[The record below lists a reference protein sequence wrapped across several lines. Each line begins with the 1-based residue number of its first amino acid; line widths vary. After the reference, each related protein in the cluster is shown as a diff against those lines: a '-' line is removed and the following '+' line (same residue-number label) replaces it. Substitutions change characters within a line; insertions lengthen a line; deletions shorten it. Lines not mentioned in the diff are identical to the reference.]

1 MIKSGGCRVLK
12 RATAAPVVRRRTF
25 FDYLAAK
32 KAAAT
37 APATTGEGGSGAA
50 TKAPSAKDFSWGF
63 LDWYRDENPVFVEQL
78 EKLRAHMSYKD
89 KYCLEPT
96 RPYSKIDFADWK
108 AKIKDPTFVDEVE
121 ADFQSKIDIAES
133 FTDNWQPFTWSKEAQ
148 EEHRRTKREEY
159 TKFGVEPP
167 RAGDLDSREK
177 IEQCWKDMVGHAA
190 EMDRQFDAAFKEYTL
205 DYEQLE
211 AERDMYGA
219 RGEMMD
225 YAEHP
230 THAEMTEEMYAG
242 KQTFNDKVLYEF
254 EYSRFTKRERLMQLR
269 DENARKLFLQNWREQ
284 VIIHGC
290 DSSVGG
296 SDA

>member
-12 RATAAPVVRRRTF
+12 RATASSVVRRRTF

-32 KAAAT
+32 KEAAT
-37 APATTGEGGSGAA
+37 APATIDKESSGAA
-50 TKAPSAKDFSWGF
+50 QKAPSAKDFSWGF

-78 EKLRAHMSYKD
+78 EKLKAHMSYKD

-96 RPYSKIDFADWK
+96 RPYSAINFAEWK

-121 ADFQSKIDIAES
+121 ADFQSKLDIAES
-133 FTDNWQPFTWSKEAQ
+133 YTDNWQPFTWSKEAQ
-148 EEHRRTKREEY
+148 EELRREKREEY
-159 TKFGVEPP
+159 SKFGVEPP
-167 RAGDLDSREK
+167 KVGELDSREK

-190 EMDRQFDAAFKEYTL
+190 EMDRQFDSAFTEYQL